1 MFKVVFDENMKVV
14 FKRFLRLHNSL
25 QHRWFVMEDVLNS
38 LIKLWDVC
46 ITTPRN
52 LDLAFDLIN
61 LHNML
66 IEFLFI
72 IHLVRNLQKLAYAI
86 ESFVCVD
93 VYIHFASML
102 FKMLDSN
109 THFEIYDPTSILF
122 TNYP

>member
-1 MFKVVFDENMKVV
+1 MFKAVFDENMKVV

-25 QHRWFVMEDVLNS
+25 QHRWFVMEDVFNS

-46 ITTPRN
+46 ITTTRN

-72 IHLVRNLQKLAYAI
+72 IHLVRNLQKLA
-86 ESFVCVD
+86 
-93 VYIHFASML
+93 
-102 FKMLDSN
+102 
-109 THFEIYDPTSILF
+109 
-122 TNYP
+122 